1 MFLVCGIVNVRLQMV
16 EDAVPGKQ
24 LNELEEKR
32 QELIGETSCTLCLS
46 SLFRKTV
53 QSEIAESSV
62 LLNCSSG
69 SGNSLI
75 ETNKSLLQQI

>member
-1 MFLVCGIVNVRLQMV
+1 MFLVCGIVNVRLQIV

-32 QELIGETSCTLCLS
+32 QELIGETSCTLYLS

-53 QSEIAESSV
+53 
-62 LLNCSSG
+62 
-69 SGNSLI
+69 
-75 ETNKSLLQQI
+75 